1 MTSSEFYHAHQ
12 HNVIK
17 TADVLYT
24 AQEAVGRTRDLTVF
38 GGTPAHAKASSAL
51 STAHS
56 LPGLATSV
64 LDSQLRGLHDELC
77 RKGRGYLAGNGPLG
91 HPERIFEGQTGA
103 NGLHGTLD

>member
-1 MTSSEFYHAHQ
+1 MSCTQHKKPWDEPETSLF
-12 HNVIK
+12 
-17 TADVLYT
+17 
-24 AQEAVGRTRDLTVF
+24 F

-51 STAHS
+51 SRPS
-56 LPGLATSV
+56 PGLATSV